1 MGDYGTAAAAGIYA
15 GSNVFSWAQALLVP
29 GVQAAANILLM
40 EQQKSDYEDIVASQ
54 RGFIDAAVA
63 QYINGIDDLIPL
75 FDAAYPEVPQAADY
89 VPIDACC
96 IQRATIE
103 CNISTT
109 GRADIYASGVSRL
122 HEQSSIVRAVVFDPR
137 FLVNIDMVSLQV
149 SDLLRGRSSVGDVVE
164 VLGDNAE
171 LAALTGRIGNTR
183 RTTARDLG
191 LSKMRAQAAG
201 REELRAHHSFI
212 SRDISPL
219 SRLGDIREMMQT
231 PAQRIALA
239 LTQAQLIQNSLQ
251 NLYNQQAQKDP
262 HLMAELQT
270 KLQKVI
276 TKLQFQANKATLVN
290 TFVPNYAA
298 ILQPMVKSVA
308 QAIGDPIGAAAGVG
322 FYGEPGQQ
330 VGFSQPGITGGR
342 SVSERPSTYSESY
355 K

>member
-1 MGDYGTAAAAGIYA
+1 MGDYGVAAAAVTQA
-15 GSNVFSWAQALLVP
+15 ASNVFSWTQALAVP
-29 GVQAAANILLM
+29 GFQAAANLLLM
-40 EQQKSDYEDIVASQ
+40 AQQKTDYDSIINRQRSD
-54 RGFIDAAVA
+54 IDAAVN
-63 QYINGIDDLIPL
+63 QYITGIDALIPQ
-75 FDAAYPEVPQAADY
+75 FDAAYPEVPQAAEY

-109 GRADIYASGVSRL
+109 GRADEYARAVSRL
-122 HEQSSIVRAVVFDPR
+122 HEQSAIVRAVVFDPR
-137 FLVNIDMVSLQV
+137 FLVNIDMVSVQI

-191 LSKMRAQAAG
+191 LSKLRAQAAG
-201 REELRAHHSFI
+201 RDELRAHHSFI
-212 SRDISPL
+212 SQSVSPL
-219 SRLGDIREMMQT
+219 SRLGDIRELMQT

-270 KLQKVI
+270 KIQKVI

-298 ILQPMVKSVA
+298 ILQPMVRSVA
-308 QAIGDPIGAAAGVG
+308 QAIGDPIGAASKSWFAD
-322 FYGEPGQQ
+322 EPGQQ
-330 VGFSQPGITGGR
+330 DGLGQAGITGAR
-342 SVSERPSTYSESY
+342 TASERPAIYSAI
-355 K
+355 

>member
-1 MGDYGTAAAAGIYA
+1 MGDYGVAAAAVTQA
-15 GSNVFSWAQALLVP
+15 ASNVFSWAQALTVP
-29 GVQAAANILLM
+29 FIQAEANLQLM
-40 EQQKSDYEDIVASQ
+40 QKQKDDYDLITNRQ
-54 RGFIDAAVA
+54 RNDIDAAVA

-75 FDAAYPEVPQAADY
+75 FDAAYPEVPQVAEY

-109 GRADIYASGVSRL
+109 GRADTYASGVSRL
-122 HEQSSIVRAVVFDPR
+122 HEQSAIVRAVVFDPR
-137 FLVNIDMVSLQV
+137 FLVNIDMASMQI

-212 SRDISPL
+212 SQSVSPL

-231 PAQRIALA
+231 PAQRVALA

-270 KLQKVI
+270 KIQKVI

-308 QAIGDPIGAAAGVG
+308 QAIGDPIGAASKSWFA
-322 FYGEPGQQ
+322 GEPGQQ
-330 VGFSQPGITGGR
+330 DGLYQAGITGGR
-342 SVSERPSTYSESY
+342 SASDRPVIYSDSG

>member
-1 MGDYGTAAAAGIYA
+1 MGDYGTAAAAAVYA

-40 EQQKSDYEDIVASQ
+40 EQQKSDYEDIVSTQ
-54 RGFIDAAVA
+54 RGLLDAAVN
-63 QYINGIDDLIPL
+63 QYIIGIDDLIPL
-75 FDAAYPEVPQAADY
+75 FDAAYPEVPQAAEY

-122 HEQSSIVRAVVFDPR
+122 HEQSSITRAVVFDPR
-137 FLVNIDMVSLQV
+137 FLVNIDMASMQI

-191 LSKMRAQAAG
+191 LSKMRAQAVG

-212 SRDISPL
+212 SQSVSPL

-231 PAQRIALA
+231 PAQRVALA

-270 KLQKVI
+270 KIQKVI

-308 QAIGDPIGAAAGVG
+308 QAIGDPIGAASSN
-322 FYGEPGQQ
+322 FYYGEPGQQ
-330 VGFSQPGITGGR
+330 SGFYQAGVTGGR
-342 SVSERPSTYSESY
+342 SASDRPPIYSDSN

>member
-1 MGDYGTAAAAGIYA
+1 MGDYGAAAAAVTYA
-15 GSNVFSWAQALLVP
+15 ASNVFSWAQALLVP
-29 GVQAAANILLM
+29 GAQAAANILLM
-40 EQQKSDYEDIVASQ
+40 EKQKSDYDSIVNQQ
-54 RGFIDAAVA
+54 RNLLDAAVS
-63 QYINGIDDLIPL
+63 QYISGIDALIPL
-75 FDAAYPEVPQAADY
+75 FDQAYPDVPQAAEY

-103 CNISTT
+103 CNIATMP
-109 GRADIYASGVSRL
+109 RADVYAASLSRY
-122 HEQSSIVRAVVFDPR
+122 HEQSAIVRAIVFDPR
-137 FLVNIDMVSLQV
+137 FLVNMDLASVQI

-164 VLGDNAE
+164 VMTDNAE
-171 LAALTGRIGNTR
+171 LAALTGRIGATR

-201 REELRAHHSFI
+201 REELRTHHGFI
-212 SRDISPL
+212 SRDVSPL
-219 SRLGDIREMMQT
+219 SRLGDIRDMVQT

-262 HLMAELQT
+262 RLLAELQT
-270 KLQKVI
+270 KIQKVI

-298 ILQPMVKSVA
+298 ILEPMVKSVA
-308 QAIGDPIGAAAGVG
+308 QAIGDPIGSASGVG

-330 VGFSQPGITGGR
+330 VGYNQPGIIGTR
-342 SVSERPSTYSESY
+342 SASERPGIHYA